1 MELTIVR
8 NGSYFVQI
16 EYPEIEDNAKPRH
29 RFMSSYEQ
37 VGFHIYNQS
46 LLTENL
52 LVACNSGPSFSS
64 SFFLKFTDACVLF
77 LN

>member
-8 NGSYFVQI
+8 NCSYFVQI

-52 LVACNSGPSFSS
+52 LVACNSRS
-64 SFFLKFTDACVLF
+64 SFL
-77 LN
+77 

>member
-37 VGFHIYNQS
+37 VGFHIYIIR
-46 LLTENL
+46 
-52 LVACNSGPSFSS
+52 VC
-64 SFFLKFTDACVLF
+64 
-77 LN
+77 